1 MGNMFKN
8 CNKMISGTF
17 FGWAMWP
24 MGYPLYNVLFCVT
37 ETDTNPYTW
46 PDGIQTSKE
55 LGDGND
61 RSLGFDCVSGYR

>member
-1 MGNMFKN
+1 
-8 CNKMISGTF
+8 
-17 FGWAMWP
+17 